1 MISARNMAAAL
12 IAGAPILCAVH
23 AAAAEESGTF
33 RIIRTYVQ
41 DYTSIDLAGER
52 ITGGTGAYESIS
64 GSCTYDVDY
73 LPDDWLVM
81 IADCTWQ
88 R

>member
-1 MISARNMAAAL
+1 MEIM
-12 IAGAPILCAVH
+12 
-23 AAAAEESGTF
+23 
-33 RIIRTYVQ
+33 
-41 DYTSIDLAGER
+41 
-52 ITGGTGAYESIS
+52 GGTGAYESIS

-88 R
+88 RQHGSRFDM